1 MSKTL
6 FWNDSYNVGN
16 IDIDNQHRELFSIA
30 NEVLSNK
37 IENLHNKKAKIREIL
52 HKLFKYMSTHFSQEE
67 ELMQSIG
74 YPDYEKHKKFH
85 QRIIDEMNDI
95 IKNVKDI
102 NELENHLYL
111 LMDDWLLNHI
121 LTYDKKIGEFLN
133 SNDSPKKDSSDEEIV
148 IDMD

>member
-1 MSKTL
+1 
-6 FWNDSYNVGN
+6 
-16 IDIDNQHRELFSIA
+16 
-30 NEVLSNK
+30 
-37 IENLHNKKAKIREIL
+37 
-52 HKLFKYMSTHFSQEE
+52 
-67 ELMQSIG
+67 MQSIG